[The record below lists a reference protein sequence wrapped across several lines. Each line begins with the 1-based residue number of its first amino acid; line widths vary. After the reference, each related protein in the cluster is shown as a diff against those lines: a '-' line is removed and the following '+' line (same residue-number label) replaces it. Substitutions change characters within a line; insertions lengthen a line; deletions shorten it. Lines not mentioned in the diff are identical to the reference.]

1 MRYGYDFL
9 RTKLGGKPEI
19 SLGRHLMQNYATFNL
34 VINLES
40 NNKLPHVVIIRV
52 NLVFSERERK
62 EERKGEREEKRN
74 NYSNDT
80 KVKFLN
86 CYKSQEICES
96 PIRVSFLIIYHL

>member
-40 NNKLPHVVIIRV
+40 NNNNELLHVVIINV

-74 NYSNDT
+74 N
-80 KVKFLN
+80 
-86 CYKSQEICES
+86 
-96 PIRVSFLIIYHL
+96 